1 MVLHEKK
8 KDKLSKLTVGV
19 DQIYNVFQP
28 IETPLEIKKF
38 YRGLFQT
45 VFYLLVVY
53 LVFVLVLYVFPTSF
67 LFLISTPEYKV
78 LLYLPQK
85 QQVLFSPYSSA
96 ELNLR

>member
-38 YRGLFQT
+38 YRG
-45 VFYLLVVY
+45 VFSDCFLPPRCLPCVCFGPICFSDQLL
-53 LVFVLVLYVFPTSF
+53 
-67 LFLISTPEYKV
+67 I
-78 LLYLPQK
+78 
-85 QQVLFSPYSSA
+85 PYFDP
-96 ELNLR
+96 